1 MKKVIYIIATALL
14 LAACCSNS
22 TYETSRVDATK
33 EYVYIN
39 YEEHWC
45 KSVTVYRYEYDG
57 HKYILF
63 GDSEYNNGVVHDPD
77 CPCHTVEVPSKTE
90 TSDYPDWW

>member
-14 LAACCSNS
+14 LASCCGT
-22 TYETSRVDATK
+22 TYEISHTDGNK
-33 EYVYIN
+33 EYMYIKLGTN
-39 YEEHWC
+39 SV
-45 KSVTVYRYEYDG
+45 KSLTVYRYEYDG

-63 GDSEYNNGVVHDPD
+63 GDSEINNGVVHDPD
-77 CPCHTVEVPSKTE
+77 CPCHIVEAPSKTE

>member
-1 MKKVIYIIATALL
+1 MKKVIYIIATVLL
-14 LAACCSNS
+14 LASCCGT
-22 TYETSRVDATK
+22 TYEISHTDGNK
-33 EYVYIN
+33 EYVRIKLGN
-39 YEEHWC
+39 NSV
-45 KSVTVYRYEYDG
+45 KSLTVYRYEYDG

-63 GDSEYNNGVVHDPD
+63 GDSEFNNGVVHDPD

>member
-14 LAACCSNS
+14 LASCCGA
-22 TYETSRVDATK
+22 TYESSYTDGNK
-33 EYVYIN
+33 EYMYIKLGTN
-39 YEEHWC
+39 SV
-45 KSVTVYRYEYDG
+45 KSLTVYRYE
-57 HKYILF
+57 YILF

-77 CPCHTVEVPSKTE
+77 CPCHTVEGPSKKE